1 MKCCIVVALKAVSI
15 QLGLKTHNPSHQ
27 PIIKLND
34 NGDDNFAEGETNT
47 ISFDSQENAKG
58 VIPSSEV
65 REWWEIDS
73 EEDTEFDVFD
83 LDLDNISIFDEE
95 ESIED
100 AEESY
105 ENMEYNDDGGD
116 DVEDNTMEE
125 R

>member
-1 MKCCIVVALKAVSI
+1 MVKDEECHTT
-15 QLGLKTHNPSHQ
+15 Q
-27 PIIKLND
+27 D